1 MLQGNKMLQ
10 AIIFL
15 AIAQSATGIA
25 TKPKQ
30 MGGVTFCDDRE
41 VALDLPVA
49 FLLLIGQDWIPSS
62 PLLDTRIP
70 TTLVEVWSHA
80 KTLQCL
86 LCPAMLS
93 F

>member
-1 MLQGNKMLQ
+1 MSRADIGGAEVSPSRVRPLGRALQVGCKVLQGNKMLQ

-41 VALDLPVA
+41 V
-49 FLLLIGQDWIPSS
+49 GY
-62 PLLDTRIP
+62 R
-70 TTLVEVWSHA
+70 
-80 KTLQCL
+80 
-86 LCPAMLS
+86 
-93 F
+93 